1 MFALI
6 DVPETIRMHLAVG
19 TSLTTIVA
27 TAAISTRAHHRR
39 GAVDWSLLRSWW
51 PWILL
56 GTLAGT
62 AVAGYVRSD
71 VLIAVFASVALLV
84 AIFMATTRPHF
95 RLRDGLPR
103 GFGKIVCAV
112 LMDADRKSTRL
123 NSS

>member
-84 AIFMATTRPHF
+84 AIFMATTRPPF
-95 RLRDGLPR
+95 CLRDRLPR
-103 GFGKIVCAV
+103 IGRAHG
-112 LMDADRKSTRL
+112 
-123 NSS
+123 